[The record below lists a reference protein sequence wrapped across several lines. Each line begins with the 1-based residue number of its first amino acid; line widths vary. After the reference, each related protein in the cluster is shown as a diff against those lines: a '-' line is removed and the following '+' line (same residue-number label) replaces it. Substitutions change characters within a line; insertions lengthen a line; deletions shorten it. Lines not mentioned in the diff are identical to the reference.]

1 MAKDT
6 FGNVPN
12 STGGIRGISR
22 QIAAVLAL
30 NRRDGTKNGL
40 TYGQHSALENQKH
53 IQNIQ
58 GNVVSSVLAGQAA
71 DKAHRSTLAQN
82 RQKHKLG
89 LADRADAVSAA
100 TSNVPEGYDMTGIS
114 FPGGNEIFLVR
125 DASFLGGNETFPVHN
140 AVILPVKELDHACKK
155 NK

>member
-22 QIAAVLAL
+22 QIAAVLAF
-30 NRRDGTKNGL
+30 NRKDGTKNGL

-53 IQNIQ
+53 VQGIQRD
-58 GNVVSSVLAGQAA
+58 VVGSVLAGQAA

-114 FPGGNEIFLVR
+114 FPGGN
-125 DASFLGGNETFPVHN
+125 AKYTPQPKKETGPQFNNIVGDTSEQPPTK
-140 AVILPVKELDHACKK
+140 LQ
-155 NK
+155 